1 MTVAAVILAAGYG
14 MRMHSKLPKALHPLA
29 GRPLI
34 EWSLLAANELSDLRP
49 TVVVGHAKDQV
60 QNLLGERVDYCLQE
74 EQLGTGHALM
84 QSRERLLNR
93 ADRVLVLYADMP
105 LLRPETLRVL
115 APPCGDGAQQQRQ
128 SPVLS
133 FLTIKRE
140 DPQGFGRIIRD
151 ANGTV
156 RAIVEEVDCTPEQ
169 RAIRELNP
177 GLYCFDAHWLWENI
191 SLLTPSRSGEYY
203 LTDMVG
209 IAVEQGQRIA
219 TFPAAPD
226 ETLGINDRSQL
237 AVAAQTLRQR
247 INTEHMLAGVTIVD
261 PASTFIDADVTI
273 GQDSTILPG
282 THLQGRTSVGAD
294 CLIGPN
300 SRIVDSAIGDECQVE
315 YSVIEQAVMER
326 GCQIGPFGHLR
337 PGAHLAEDVH
347 MGNFGEVKN
356 SYLGKGVKM
365 GHFSYLGDAT
375 VGENVNIGAGS
386 ITCNFDGVSKNRTTL
401 GDDVFLGSD
410 TLLVAPV
417 TLGARA
423 RTGAGSVVTRDVE
436 QNALVY
442 GVPARQPPAA
452 QPADDSALASAN
464 DKTGAEKETS
474 DSNIASKSEQ
484 KTNHT

>member
-14 MRMHSKLPKALHPLA
+14 TRMHSKLPKALHPLA
-29 GRPLI
+29 GKPLI
-34 EWSLLAANELSDLRP
+34 EWSLLAVNGLSDCRP

-60 QNLLGERVDYCLQE
+60 RNLLGERVEYSLQKE
-74 EQLGTGHALM
+74 LLGTGHALM

-93 ADRVLVLYADMP
+93 ADLVLVLYADMP
-105 LLRPETLRVL
+105 LLRSETLKKLTQPRDDC
-115 APPCGDGAQQQRQ
+115 ARKQ
-128 SPVLS
+128 SRLPVLS
-133 FLTIKRE
+133 FLTIERE

-151 ANGTV
+151 GNGAV

-177 GLYCFDAHWLWENI
+177 GVYCFDAEWLWDNI
-191 SLLTPSRSGEYY
+191 SLLTPSPSGEYY

-209 IAVEQGQRIA
+209 IAVEQGQPIA

-247 INTEHMLAGVTIVD
+247 INSQHMLAGVTIVD
-261 PASTFIDADVTI
+261 PASTYIDADVTI

-282 THLQGRTSVGAD
+282 THLQGRTTVGAD

-300 SRIVDSAIGDECQVE
+300 SRIVDSIIGDACRVE
-315 YSVIEQAVMER
+315 YSVIEQAAMER
-326 GCQIGPFGHLR
+326 GSEIGPFGHLR
-337 PGAHLAEDVH
+337 PGAHLGEDVH

-365 GHFSYLGDAT
+365 GHFSYIGDAT

-436 QNALVY
+436 EDALVY
-442 GVPARQPPAA
+442 GVPARRPPTA
-452 QPADDSALASAN
+452 QPVDECSQASAEHS
-464 DKTGAEKETS
+464 TATEKEVS
-474 DSNIASKSEQ
+474 APKVSSKPE
-484 KTNHT
+484 